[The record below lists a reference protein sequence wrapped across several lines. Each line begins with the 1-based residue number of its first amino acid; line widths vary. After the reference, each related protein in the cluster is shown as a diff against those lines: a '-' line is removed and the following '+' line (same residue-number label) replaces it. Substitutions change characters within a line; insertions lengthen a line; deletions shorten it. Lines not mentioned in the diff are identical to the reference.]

1 MTVVVVGTHTSI
13 KGTSLYV
20 KQLNVLNFQSA
31 SLHHSLPNVLIFLHL
46 YKRHDSQTHAPIG
59 KGVGYSNIFIHIRR
73 FGSFYGGTN
82 CEFQYIDIFSLTIM
96 VISIRFRVFS

>member
-31 SLHHSLPNVLIFLHL
+31 SLHHSLPNVCTLFPSLVQAT
-46 YKRHDSQTHAPIG
+46 RQSDTCTDWQG
-59 KGVGYSNIFIHIRR
+59 G
-73 FGSFYGGTN
+73 GGTLIYL
-82 CEFQYIDIFSLTIM
+82 YIYVGSGHFMGVQIVNFSILIY
-96 VISIRFRVFS
+96 FL